1 MKARKIT
8 DRVSLIGA
16 VDWDRRLF
24 DALIP
29 IPDGTSYNAYLVF
42 GSDKTALVDTVDP
55 TFTEVLMAQLAE
67 VPKVDYVIAQHAE
80 QDHSG
85 SLAAVLDR
93 YPKAKIVCS
102 ERCKGMLIDLL
113 HLPDESFAP
122 VADGDSLSLGDLTLK
137 FLYTPWVHWPETMS
151 TYVQQEKLLCSCD
164 FFGSHL
170 ATTDLFAE
178 ERRVY
183 EPAKRYFAEIMM
195 PFRGIIQKNLDKL
208 DGYKVRFIAPS
219 HGPVYDRP
227 AFIIDAYRDWVS
239 EEPKNLAV
247 IVYVSMHDSTRH
259 MVDRLIDG
267 LAAGG
272 VGVERFDLT
281 TIDIGRLATALVDAT
296 TVVIGTPT
304 VLGGP
309 HPAAATAAFLANAL
323 KPKMKFAAIVG
334 SYGWGGKTVDQL
346 AGLLPNVKAEFF
358 APVMCKGLPRA
369 EDYEALDRLAEGIAA
384 KHGELFG
391 ARA

>member
-1 MKARKIT
+1 MKARRIT

-42 GSDKTALVDTVDP
+42 GSDRTALIDTVDP
-55 TFTEVLMAQLAE
+55 AFTEVLMAQLAD
-67 VPKVDYVIAQHAE
+67 VPKVDYVVAQHAE

-93 YPKAKIVCS
+93 YPKAKVVCS
-102 ERCKGMLIDLL
+102 ERCKAMLVDLL
-113 HLPDESFAP
+113 HLPDESFSP

-151 TYVQQEKLLCSCD
+151 TYVQQEKLLFSCD

-170 ATTDLFAE
+170 ATTDVFAE

-195 PFRGIIQKNLDKL
+195 PFRGMIQKNLDKL
-208 DGYKVRFIAPS
+208 DGYKIKFIAPS
-219 HGPVYDRP
+219 HGPVYDKP
-227 AFIIDAYRDWVS
+227 AFIIDAYRDWVE

>member
-1 MKARKIT
+1 MKARRIT

-29 IPDGTSYNAYLVF
+29 IPDGTSYNAYLVS
-42 GSDKTALVDTVDP
+42 GSDRTALIDTVDP
-55 TFTEVLMAQLAE
+55 AFTEVLMAQLAD
-67 VPKVDYVIAQHAE
+67 VPKVDYVVAQHAE

-85 SLAAVLDR
+85 SLGAVLER

-113 HLPDESFAP
+113 HLPDGSFSP

-151 TYVQQEKLLCSCD
+151 TYVQQEKLLFSCD

-195 PFRGIIQKNLDKL
+195 PFRGMIQKNLDKL
-208 DGYKVRFIAPS
+208 DGYKIRFIAPS
-219 HGPVYDRP
+219 HGPVYDKP
-227 AFIIDAYRDWVS
+227 AFIIDAYRDWV
-239 EEPKNLAV
+239 EAEPKNLAV
-247 IVYVSMHDSTRH
+247 IAYVSMHDSTRH
-259 MVDRLIDG
+259 LVDRLIDG
-267 LAAGG
+267 LVAGG

-281 TIDIGRLATALVDAT
+281 TIDLGKLATALVDAT

-323 KPKMKFAAIVG
+323 KPKMKYAAIVG

-346 AGLLPNVKAEFF
+346 AGLMPNVKAEFF
-358 APVMCKGLPRA
+358 EPVMCKGLPRA
-369 EDYEALDRLAEGIAA
+369 EDYAALDRLAEGIAA

>member
-42 GSDKTALVDTVDP
+42 GSDKTALVETVDP
-55 TFTEVLMAQLAE
+55 AFTGMLLEQLE
-67 VPKVDYVIAQHAE
+67 GIDRVDYIVANHAE

-85 SLAAVLDR
+85 SLAAVLER

-113 HLPDESFAP
+113 HLPNECFSP

-151 TYVQQEKLLCSCD
+151 TYVQQEKVLLSCD

-195 PFRGIIQKNLDKL
+195 PFRNIIQKNLDKL
-208 DGYKVRFIAPS
+208 DGYKIKFIAPS
-219 HGPVYDRP
+219 HGPAYDRP

-247 IVYVSMHDSTRH
+247 IAYVSMHDSTRL

-267 LAAGG
+267 LAARG
-272 VGVERFDLT
+272 VGVERFDLAT
-281 TIDIGRLATALVDAT
+281 VDIGKLATALVDAA

-309 HPAAATAAFLANAL
+309 HPAAATAAFLTNAL
-323 KPKMKFAAIVG
+323 KPKMKYAAIVG

-346 AGLLPNVKAEFF
+346 AGLMPHVKAEFF
-358 APVMCKGLPRA
+358 EPVMCKGLPRT
-369 EDYEALDRLAEGIAA
+369 EDYASLDRLAEGIAA

>member
-42 GSDKTALVDTVDP
+42 GSDKTALIDTVDP
-55 TFTEVLMAQLAE
+55 TFTEVLMAQLAD

>member
-1 MKARKIT
+1 MKARAIT
-8 DRVSLIGA
+8 DRISLIGA

-29 IPDGTSYNAYLVF
+29 IPNGTSYNAYLVL
-42 GSDKTALVDTVDP
+42 GSDRTALIDTVDP
-55 TFTEVLMAQLAE
+55 AFTAVLLEQLRDVE
-67 VPKVDYVIAQHAE
+67 RVDYIVANHAE

-102 ERCKGMLIDLL
+102 DRCKGMLVDLL
-113 HLPDESFAP
+113 HLADDVFAP

-151 TYVQQEKLLCSCD
+151 TYVQQEKLVFSGD

-170 ATTDLFAE
+170 ATTDLFAD

-208 DGYKVRFIAPS
+208 EGYKIKYIAPT

-227 AFIIDAYRDWVS
+227 AFIVDAYRDWVS
-239 EEPKNLAV
+239 DEPKNVAV
-247 IVYVSMHDSTRH
+247 VAYVSMHDSTRL
-259 MVDRLIDG
+259 MVERLVDG
-267 LAAGG
+267 LAARG

-281 TIDIGRLATALVDAT
+281 SVDTGKLATALVDAAT
-296 TVVIGTPT
+296 LVIGTPT
-304 VLGGP
+304 VFGGP
-309 HPAAATAAFLANAL
+309 HPAAATTAFLTNAL

-346 AGLLPNVKAEFF
+346 TGLMPHVKAEFF

-369 EDYEALDRLAEGIAA
+369 ADYEALDRLAEGIAA
-384 KHGELFG
+384 KHAEFGE